1 MKYCMF
7 QMISSF
13 IHDIEIR
20 GMKECDCTKLTFA
33 SAVNMPAERTWI
45 ISQNQS
51 NSEQIQFAL

>member
-1 MKYCMF
+1 
-7 QMISSF
+7 MISSF

-20 GMKECDCTKLTFA
+20 GMKECDCTKLTFV